1 MLQTIGCSMAYTV
14 EIFCTCGH
22 RAQVT
27 FPEFRHRD
35 EILARARCSRCARV
49 GQQDLIVVRDER
61 PHWMV
66 DVDRRRPKS
75 RF

>member
-1 MLQTIGCSMAYTV
+1 MAHTV

-27 FPEFRHRD
+27 FPEFRQRD
-35 EILARARCSRCARV
+35 DILARARCRRCGRR

-61 PHWMV
+61 PYWMV
-66 DVDRRRPKS
+66 DEDRRRLKS
-75 RF
+75 PL